1 MQLVVYRLVGERVC
15 ARRMCNE
22 PAVEH
27 QVAYHD
33 SLAVVPGMAAADQ
46 PGRGLGPEKAILVR
60 AVEDPIGGKGVC
72 V

>member
-1 MQLVVYRLVGERVC
+1 
-15 ARRMCNE
+15 MCNE